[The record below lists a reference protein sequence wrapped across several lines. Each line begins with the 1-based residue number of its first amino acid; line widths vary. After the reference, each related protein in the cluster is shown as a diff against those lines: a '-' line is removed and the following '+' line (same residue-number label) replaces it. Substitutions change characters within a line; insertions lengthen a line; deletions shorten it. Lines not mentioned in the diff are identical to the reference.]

1 MLLSAVDGREVVACP
16 SGGVAPVPPLSGP
29 DVRVRFRTRE
39 KGEDGRPR
47 GRDVESAFKPTQKK
61 RKEKKK
67 VSFARK

>member
-61 RKEKKK
+61 ERRKIKKK
-67 VSFARK
+67 